1 MYTIFVRK
9 SRYTTKQKGKK
20 RMKRNWKKALC
31 GILTGFML
39 ATAAPATVPELISVA
54 EVQAAVTV
62 AAPAM
67 SSIKISG
74 RNKIIFSWKQ
84 VKGAAGY
91 RVYRKTGNSGWK
103 AVKTITG
110 SKNVTFTDT
119 KVSTGARYTYTVK
132 AYRKSGKNII
142 WSGYNKKGL
151 TAIAGLNY
159 LTLNKTSLTL
169 TPKKTY
175 TLKINGTRL
184 KPSWKSSNTNVV
196 KVTSAGKVTA
206 VKTGT
211 ANITAILG
219 GRKFTCKVTVKNPAS
234 ANAKLTQNYAKL
246 KKYINQKGR
255 YTEDGSQFINV
266 KVNEEST
273 LMIGYLKKEDKID
286 IGMLI
291 SVPSDGVLAGLDII
305 GNCVKSDTVSVKS
318 ALSSDGVFVLL
329 TSSTKASAYKG
340 QNLTFLYTNG
350 KKAMT
355 DLQDTSNIMMKA
367 TMIAANAYLKRNLNL
382 TMNDLGFTA
391 YKL

>member
-1 MYTIFVRK
+1 
-9 SRYTTKQKGKK
+9 
-20 RMKRNWKKALC
+20 MKRNWKKALC

-39 ATAAPATVPELISVA
+39 ATAAPAAVPELISA
-54 EVQAAVTV
+54 TEVQAAVTV
-62 AAPAM
+62 AVPAM

-110 SKNVTFTDT
+110 SENVTFTDT
-119 KVSTGARYTYTVK
+119 KVSTGASYTYTVR
-132 AYRKSGKNII
+132 AYRKSGKNTI
-142 WSGYNKKGL
+142 WSGYNEKGL

-169 TPKKTY
+169 APKKTY
-175 TLKINGTRL
+175 TLKINGTSL

-196 KVTSAGKVTA
+196 KVTSAGKITT

-211 ANITAILG
+211 AVITATLG
-219 GRKFTCKVTVKNPAS
+219 GRKFTCKITVKNPAS

-246 KKYINQKGR
+246 KKYISQKGK

-266 KVNEEST
+266 KVDKEST

-286 IGMLI
+286 IGLLI
-291 SVPSDGVLAGLDII
+291 SVPSDDVQAGLDII
-305 GNCVKSDTVSVKS
+305 ANCVKSDTVSVKS
-318 ALSSDGVFVLL
+318 ALASGGVSALV

-350 KKAMT
+350 KKAMSE
-355 DLQDTSNIMMKA
+355 LQDSSNIMMKA
-367 TMIAANAYLKRNLNL
+367 AMERANAYLKKNLNL
-382 TMNDLGFTA
+382 TMKDLGFTA
-391 YKL
+391 YK

>member
-1 MYTIFVRK
+1 M
-9 SRYTTKQKGKK
+9 
-20 RMKRNWKKALC
+20 
-31 GILTGFML
+31 
-39 ATAAPATVPELISVA
+39 
-54 EVQAAVTV
+54 
-62 AAPAM
+62 
-67 SSIKISG
+67 
-74 RNKIIFSWKQ
+74 
-84 VKGAAGY
+84 
-91 RVYRKTGNSGWK
+91 
-103 AVKTITG
+103 
-110 SKNVTFTDT
+110 
-119 KVSTGARYTYTVK
+119 
-132 AYRKSGKNII
+132 I

-151 TAIAGLNY
+151 TAIAGLNS

-175 TLKINGTRL
+175 TLKINGTSL
-184 KPSWKSSNTNVV
+184 KPSWKSSNTKVAS
-196 KVTSAGKVTA
+196 VTSAGKVTA

-234 ANAKLTQNYAKL
+234 VNAKLTQNYAKL
-246 KKYINQKGR
+246 KKYISQKGR

-367 TMIAANAYLKRNLNL
+367 TMIAANAYLKKNLNL

>member
-1 MYTIFVRK
+1 MR
-9 SRYTTKQKGKK
+9 GK
-20 RMKRNWKKALC
+20 WKKALC
-31 GILTGFML
+31 GILTGLML
-39 ATAAPATVPELISVA
+39 ATAVPAAVPELISA
-54 EVQAAVTV
+54 TEVQAAVTV

-74 RNKIIFSWKQ
+74 KKKIIFSWKQ

-103 AVKTITG
+103 TVKNIAG
-110 SKNVTFTDT
+110 SKNITFTDT
-119 KVSTGARYTYTVK
+119 KVNTGSRYTYTVK
-132 AYRKSGKNII
+132 AYRKSGKNTI

-159 LTLNKTSLTL
+159 LTMNKASLTL
-169 TPKKTY
+169 APKKTY

-184 KPSWKSSNTNVV
+184 KPSWKSSNTKVV
-196 KVTSAGKVTA
+196 SVNSSGKITA

-211 ANITAILG
+211 ANITATLG
-219 GRKFTCKVTVKNPAS
+219 GRKFICRVTVKNPS
-234 ANAKLTQNYAKL
+234 PANTRLTQNYTKL
-246 KKYINQKGR
+246 KKYISQNGR

-266 KVNEEST
+266 KVTEEST

-291 SVPSDGVLAGLDII
+291 SVPSDGVQAGLDII
-305 GNCVKSDTVSVKS
+305 GNCAKSDTISVKS
-318 ALSSDGVFVLL
+318 AVASEGVAVLV

-350 KKAMT
+350 KKAMSE
-355 DLQDTSNIMMKA
+355 LQDSSNTMMRA
-367 TMIAANAYLKRNLNL
+367 AMEAANAYLKKNLNL
-382 TMNDLGFTA
+382 TMKDLGFTA
-391 YKL
+391 YK

>member
-20 RMKRNWKKALC
+20 RMRRNWKKALC

-39 ATAAPATVPELISVA
+39 ATAAPAAVPELISA
-54 EVQAAVTV
+54 TEVQAAINV
-62 AAPAM
+62 ATPAM

-74 RNKIIFSWKQ
+74 RNKIIFSWNQ
-84 VKGAAGY
+84 VKGVAGY

-103 AVKTITG
+103 AVKTLTG

-119 KVSTGARYTYTVK
+119 KVSTGVSYTYTVR
-132 AYRKSGKNII
+132 AYRKSGKNTI
-142 WSGYNKKGL
+142 WSRYNEKGL

-169 TPKKTY
+169 ASKKTY
-175 TLKINGTRL
+175 TLKIKGTSL

-196 KVTSAGKVTA
+196 TA
-206 VKTGT
+206 T
-211 ANITAILG
+211 LG
-219 GRKFTCKVTVKNPAS
+219 GRKFTCKVTVKNPTS
-234 ANAKLTQNYAKL
+234 ANTRLTQNYSKL
-246 KKYINQKGR
+246 KKYISQKGK
-255 YTEDGSQFINV
+255 YTEDGNQFINV
-266 KVNEEST
+266 KVDKEST

-286 IGMLI
+286 IGMML
-291 SVPSDGVLAGLDII
+291 SMPSDGILAGLDII

-318 ALSSDGVFVLL
+318 ALSTNEVFLL
-329 TSSTKASAYKG
+329 VTSSTKASAYKG

-355 DLQDTSNIMMKA
+355 DLQDSSNIMMKA
-367 TMIAANAYLKRNLNL
+367 TMKVANDYLKKNLNL
-382 TMNDLGFTA
+382 TMKDLGFTA
-391 YKL
+391 YK

>member
-20 RMKRNWKKALC
+20 RMRRNWKKALC

-39 ATAAPATVPELISVA
+39 ATAAPAAVPELISA
-54 EVQAAVTV
+54 TEVQAAINV
-62 AAPAM
+62 ATPAM

-84 VKGAAGY
+84 VKGVTGY

-103 AVKTITG
+103 TVKNITG
-110 SKNVTFTDT
+110 SKNVTLTDT
-119 KVSTGARYTYTVK
+119 KVSTGVSYTYTVR
-132 AYRKSGKNII
+132 AYRKSGKNTI
-142 WSGYNKKGL
+142 WSRYNEKGL

-169 TPKKTY
+169 ASKKTY
-175 TLKINGTRL
+175 TLKIKGTSL

-196 KVTSAGKVTA
+196 KITSVGKITA

-211 ANITAILG
+211 AVITATLG
-219 GRKFTCKVTVKNPAS
+219 GRKFTCKVTVKNPTS
-234 ANAKLTQNYAKL
+234 ANTRLTQNYSKL
-246 KKYINQKGR
+246 KKYISQKGK
-255 YTEDGSQFINV
+255 YTEDGNQFINV
-266 KVNEEST
+266 KVDKEST

-286 IGMLI
+286 IGMML
-291 SVPSDGVLAGLDII
+291 SMPSDGILAGLDII

-318 ALSSDGVFVLL
+318 ALSTNEVFLL
-329 TSSTKASAYKG
+329 VTSSTKASAYKG

-355 DLQDTSNIMMKA
+355 DLQDSSNIMMKA
-367 TMIAANAYLKRNLNL
+367 TMKVANDYLKKNLNL
-382 TMNDLGFTA
+382 TMKDLGFTA
-391 YKL
+391 YK

>member
-1 MYTIFVRK
+1 MYTIFIRK

-20 RMKRNWKKALC
+20 RMRRNWKKALC

-132 AYRKSGKNII
+132 AYRKSGKNTI
-142 WSGYNKKGL
+142 WSSYNKKGL

-175 TLKINGTRL
+175 TLKINGTSL

-219 GRKFTCKVTVKNPAS
+219 GRKFTCKITVKNPAS
-234 ANAKLTQNYAKL
+234 ANAKMTQNYAKL
-246 KKYINQKGR
+246 KN
-255 YTEDGSQFINV
+255 
-266 KVNEEST
+266 
-273 LMIGYLKKEDKID
+273 
-286 IGMLI
+286 I
-291 SVPSDGVLAGLDII
+291 SVRKADIP
-305 GNCVKSDTVSVKS
+305 KTEVS
-318 ALSSDGVFVLL
+318 L
-329 TSSTKASAYKG
+329 
-340 QNLTFLYTNG
+340 
-350 KKAMT
+350 
-355 DLQDTSNIMMKA
+355 
-367 TMIAANAYLKRNLNL
+367 
-382 TMNDLGFTA
+382 
-391 YKL
+391 

>member
-1 MYTIFVRK
+1 MF
-9 SRYTTKQKGKK
+9 SC
-20 RMKRNWKKALC
+20 AL
-31 GILTGFML
+31 
-39 ATAAPATVPELISVA
+39 ANISV
-54 EVQAAVTV
+54 
-62 AAPAM
+62 
-67 SSIKISG
+67 SSSFV
-74 RNKIIFSWKQ
+74 IF
-84 VKGAAGY
+84 
-91 RVYRKTGNSGWK
+91 
-103 AVKTITG
+103 
-110 SKNVTFTDT
+110 
-119 KVSTGARYTYTVK
+119 
-132 AYRKSGKNII
+132 
-142 WSGYNKKGL
+142 
-151 TAIAGLNY
+151 
-159 LTLNKTSLTL
+159 
-169 TPKKTY
+169 
-175 TLKINGTRL
+175 
-184 KPSWKSSNTNVV
+184 
-196 KVTSAGKVTA
+196 
-206 VKTGT
+206 
-211 ANITAILG
+211 
-219 GRKFTCKVTVKNPAS
+219 VKNPAS
-234 ANAKLTQNYAKL
+234 VNAKLTQNYAKL
-246 KKYINQKGR
+246 KKYISQKGR

>member
-1 MYTIFVRK
+1 
-9 SRYTTKQKGKK
+9 
-20 RMKRNWKKALC
+20 MKRNWKKALC

-67 SSIKISG
+67 SSIKIVG
-74 RNKIIFSWKQ
+74 KNKIIFSWKQ
-84 VKGAAGY
+84 VKGTAGY

-151 TAIAGLNY
+151 TAIAGLNS

-175 TLKINGTRL
+175 TLKINGTSL
-184 KPSWKSSNTNVV
+184 KPSWKSSNTKVV
-196 KVTSAGKVTA
+196 SVTSAGKVTA

-211 ANITAILG
+211 QRSLAAENS
-219 GRKFTCKVTVKNPAS
+219 PA
-234 ANAKLTQNYAKL
+234 
-246 KKYINQKGR
+246 R
-255 YTEDGSQFINV
+255 
-266 KVNEEST
+266 
-273 LMIGYLKKEDKID
+273 
-286 IGMLI
+286 
-291 SVPSDGVLAGLDII
+291 
-305 GNCVKSDTVSVKS
+305 
-318 ALSSDGVFVLL
+318 LL
-329 TSSTKASAYKG
+329 
-340 QNLTFLYTNG
+340 
-350 KKAMT
+350 
-355 DLQDTSNIMMKA
+355 
-367 TMIAANAYLKRNLNL
+367 
-382 TMNDLGFTA
+382 
-391 YKL
+391 